1 VWTAARVSID
11 ATIRV
16 AYPASGETA
25 LSRTRPPDDGFP
37 AAMPYLKLQLIA
49 NGRTLEL
56 HDSVVRLGR
65 DPSATIPFT
74 GDDARVVSTRH
85 VELRH
90 TGDAWRLV
98 DLGSRNGTYLNGRR
112 VQGEAPLAPG
122 DEFRLGETGPRLL
135 VVAAGEAV
143 EATLAEVP
151 AFDGEA
157 APPPAAGVRP
167 APRAPEARPY
177 GVTLIATATGKRFE
191 AQGTRIRIGRGKEC
205 EVRPVEGSEGIVSR
219 VHAELTVGPSGG
231 LSLRDVGS
239 KNGTFLNGD
248 RITSPM
254 PLRLGDR
261 ISLGPGG
268 PVLVVEGIG
277 TGPIKAAAR
286 PPAVV
291 VAPPAHG
298 MGHETVMGLIN
309 SALEQAR
316 EERKRGGR
324 GSTAFLKAVAE
335 EVGKDSHRKFRW
347 LTTIVIVLVLLLG
360 GGVYGVYWLL
370 TEQAAQTEVERHS
383 AEDSA
388 RAETERLRLEL
399 ASARAAAAPAAT
411 VDSLRAQLESA
422 QVHTTELR
430 QTLERAQ
437 AAVGQQLSAGE
448 SKRLESQRELQR
460 LREQL
465 ADAQRRAP
473 SSGTID
479 SLRRQLQ
486 ATELQSANLDA
497 RMRAI
502 RGTDF
507 ASIAQQS
514 QTAVGLIT
522 VKFGR
527 DYFNGT
533 GFVVSSDG
541 YMLTNW
547 HVVTDSGYPQPDT
560 IWVTMADQSNARYA
574 DIVATSQERDIG
586 LIKIRGYQG
595 PHLTAID
602 WSGTKSR
609 QGEPAALIGFPA
621 GAGFS
626 RLGSSFVRTSMTAG
640 IISRVTEN
648 VIQFDGMTIG
658 GSSGSPVFNANG
670 ELISIHRAGLP
681 QAPGFALSVPIRHAV
696 PLLPLALRQRLG
708 IE

>member
-1 VWTAARVSID
+1 
-11 ATIRV
+11 
-16 AYPASGETA
+16 
-25 LSRTRPPDDGFP
+25 
-37 AAMPYLKLQLIA
+37 MPYLKLQLIA
-49 NGRTLEL
+49 SGRTLEL
-56 HDSVVRLGR
+56 RDPVVRVGR

-90 TGDAWRLV
+90 SGDAWCLV

-112 VQGEAPLAPG
+112 VQGEAPLGPG
-122 DEFRLGETGPRLL
+122 DEIRLGETGPRLL
-135 VVAAGEAV
+135 IVAAGEAV
-143 EATLAEVP
+143 DATLAEVR
-151 AFDGEA
+151 AFDGAA
-157 APPPAAGVRP
+157 APPQAPGAAVRP
-167 APRAPEARPY
+167 PPRAPEARPY

-254 PLRLGDR
+254 PIRLGDR

-277 TGPIKAAAR
+277 TGPLKAAVR
-286 PPAVV
+286 PPPARAA
-291 VAPPAHG
+291 APSG

-309 SALEQAR
+309 NALEQAR

-347 LTTIVIVLVLLLG
+347 LTTIVIVLVLLLS

-370 TEQAAQTEVERHS
+370 TEQVAQTEVERHS

-388 RAETERLRLEL
+388 RAEAERLRLEL
-399 ASARAAAAPAAT
+399 AAARAAAAPAAT

-422 QVHTTELR
+422 QVHTSELR
-430 QTLERAQ
+430 LALDRAQ
-437 AAVGQQLSAGE
+437 AAVGQQLSVGE

-460 LREQL
+460 LRDQL

-486 ATELQSANLDA
+486 ATEVQSANLDA

-507 ASIAQQS
+507 ASIAQQN

-533 GFVVSSDG
+533 GFVVSADG

-560 IWVTMADQSNARYA
+560 IWVTMADQANARFA

-626 RLGSSFVRTSMTAG
+626 RLGSSTVRTSMTAG

-696 PLLPLALRQRLG
+696 PLLPLALKQRLG